1 MDELFLSFLFLLLGL
16 IIGALSTWMVAKY
29 RFALASG
36 QSEDFER
43 RHVPRE
49 LHESLLQQQSQMRE
63 ELKSKEEDRL
73 ALEKSLAAKE
83 RDLLYLEEKLQRWQ
97 EDFNKMQQQ
106 AHLKFEQIAGRLLD
120 EKSRVFTDQ
129 NHRNINEL
137 LQPLRERIREFG
149 QDIERRF
156 SEESR
161 EKMSLK
167 KELDM
172 LKDLNRQLGEDAR
185 NLTAALKGDAKIQG
199 NWGELQ
205 LELLLEKAGLSRG
218 VHFIL
223 QASFKDEEGLE
234 KRPDC
239 IIHLPESKHLV
250 IDSKVSLKA
259 FERYHQS
266 DTEQARQTHLK
277 DHLLSIR
284 NHLKELS
291 GKNYQHLHQI
301 NTPDYLLMFIPLE
314 PAFTTA
320 VQHDPGLFLE
330 ALDKNIVIVTNS
342 TLLATLRTVAFIW
355 RQDKQKRNV
364 LEIAKQ
370 SGLLYDKFVGF
381 VEDLRDLG
389 LKLDQAQG
397 AWQGAINKLSDSR
410 KAGDTLIGRAQR
422 IRDLGAR
429 ASKNLPAEFQ
439 GDEETPGI
447 NEQSSL
453 NPEAGDSDENHSN
466 LR

>member
-1 MDELFLSFLFLLLGL
+1 MAELILSFLFLVLGL
-16 IIGALSTWMVAKY
+16 LIGALSTWMVAKY

-36 QSEDFER
+36 QTVDFER
-43 RHVPRE
+43 KYVTRE
-49 LHESLLQQQSQMRE
+49 LHEALLQQQVQLRE
-63 ELKSKEEDRL
+63 DLKSKEEDRL

-97 EDFNKMQQQ
+97 EDFSQMQQQ
-106 AHLKFEQIAGRLLD
+106 AHLKFEQIAGKLLE
-120 EKSRVFTDQ
+120 EKSRTFTDQ

-137 LQPLRERIREFG
+137 LQPLRERIREFS

-161 EKMSLK
+161 EKTSLK
-167 KELDM
+167 KEIDL
-172 LKDLNRQLGEDAR
+172 LRDLNRQLGEDAR

-205 LELLLEKAGLSRG
+205 LELLLEKAGLAKG
-218 VHFIL
+218 AHFVL
-223 QASFKDEEGLE
+223 QASFKDEAGQD

-239 IIHLPESKHLV
+239 IVHLPESKHLV

-259 FERYHQS
+259 FERYHHS
-266 DTEQARQTHLK
+266 DTAESRQVHLK
-277 DHLLSIR
+277 DHLASIR

-291 GKNYQHLHQI
+291 GKNYQQLHQI

-314 PAFTTA
+314 PAFTIA
-320 VQHDPGLFLE
+320 IQHDPGLFLE

-364 LEIAKQ
+364 LEIARQ

-389 LKLDQAQG
+389 VKLDQAQG

-410 KAGDTLIGRAQR
+410 KSGDTLIGRAQR
-422 IRDLGAR
+422 IRELGAR
-429 ASKNLPAEFQ
+429 TTKSLPAEFY
-439 GDEETPGI
+439 GEEEAPGPDDPV
-447 NEQSSL
+447 S
-453 NPEAGDSDENHSN
+453 
-466 LR
+466 